1 VRVHVR
7 LFAAMRQAVGGGA
20 IDVELPDGATV
31 AELRD
36 RLATQLPALAGL
48 IRHAM
53 FAIDAQY
60 VSLDAALHPGADVA
74 CIPPV
79 SGG

>member
-1 VRVHVR
+1 MKVRVR
-7 LFAAMRQAVGGGA
+7 LFAAMRQAAGRET
-20 IDVELPDGATV
+20 IDVELPGGATV
-31 AELRD
+31 ADLRD
-36 RLATQLPALAGL
+36 RLAIEIPSAARLMP
-48 IRHAM
+48 HMM

-60 VSLDAALHPGADVA
+60 VPFDAPLRPDADVA